1 MQTESQ
7 FMFKED
13 NRLMDY
19 KEAGLEKEDLKEIY
33 RTMLLARKLDERMW
47 LLNRAGKLP
56 FVISC
61 QGQEATQVGAGY
73 ALNKEADII
82 SPYYRDLALVTHFG
96 MTPEETMLSAFA
108 KKGDISSG
116 GKQMPSHFSKK
127 ENNILTQGS
136 CVATQVLHAVGAS
149 FKFKMDNE
157 ERVAVT
163 TLGEGSSN
171 QGDFHEG
178 LNFVGV
184 HNLPF
189 ICIIEN
195 NKYAISVPRELQYG
209 ADKLSDRAIG
219 YGMHGEHIDGNDP
232 IAVYK
237 VVKEARERAVK
248 GEGGTLIEAM
258 STRLTAH
265 SSDDDDSYRE
275 KTEREGIRE
284 EDCIIKFRAY
294 MSEHEVAD
302 DEWFD
307 GLDAELKKQVTE
319 ATKTAEKAPYP
330 DASEALINVYEEVK
344 DG

>member
-1 MQTESQ
+1 MQKELVS
-7 FMFKED
+7 MYKED
-13 NRLMDY
+13 TTLLDY
-19 KEAGLEKEDLKEIY
+19 KEAGLTPEDLKEMY
-33 RTMLLARKLDERMW
+33 RTMHLARKIDERMW

-73 ALNKEADII
+73 ALDRELDII

-96 MTPEETMLSAFA
+96 MTAEETMLSAFA

-127 ENNILTQGS
+127 SCNIMTQGS
-136 CVATQVLHAVGAS
+136 SVTTQLLHAVGAS

-157 ERVAVT
+157 KRVALT

-178 LNFVGV
+178 LNFAGV
-184 HNLPF
+184 HDLPF

-195 NKYAISVPRELQYG
+195 NDYAISVPRELQYG
-209 ADKLSDRAIG
+209 AEKLSDRALG

-237 VVKEARERAVK
+237 AVKEARERAVN
-248 GEGGTLIEAM
+248 GEGATLIEAM

-275 KTEREGIRE
+275 KQERETMKE
-284 EDCIIKFRAY
+284 SDCLVKFKSY
-294 MSEHEVAD
+294 ILEHGVAD
-302 DEWFD
+302 EAWFET
-307 GLDAELKKQVTE
+307 LEKEAKAIVTD
-319 ATKTAEKAPYP
+319 ATKAAEKAPYP
-330 DASEALINVYEEVK
+330 KPEEALRHVYEEVHH
-344 DG
+344 G